1 MQTKIIKVKIMT
13 TIMSAQ
19 TMSNSAVVPAIMIKP
34 QQRKLII
41 TTADEFKG
49 TRGEPSHPLS
59 VQVVI

>member
-1 MQTKIIKVKIMT
+1 
-13 TIMSAQ
+13 
-19 TMSNSAVVPAIMIKP
+19 MSNSAVVPAIMIKP